1 MKRFIL
7 TLTLITISLISCKTV
22 DLEQQTEVV
31 EEKEAS
37 PSNIEALNIENQF
50 KIDELMKVNDL
61 EPTFIVVEEPRIHEV
76 SSSENKDTKISGT
89 AAVKQNLEDIT
100 ILPEYKDGR
109 LQKANIAVRWGFICQ
124 LISTAIIIV
133 ARYLPATDAVMQDSY
148 VSLLGQNW
156 VFVLASLT
164 AYTVSQ
170 HWDVWVFHSIRDRY
184 IEKHG
189 SIRGG
194 KWIWNNASTCTSQM
208 LDSVIYVVLAFGFGF
223 GWLFDPSMCSVMVNM
238 IIGQILVKVVIA
250 LLDTPIF
257 YLCTRGSDHAEF

>member
-1 MKRFIL
+1 MKKTDSNLYLLYMIL
-7 TLTLITISLISCKTV
+7 ATGLVTANCIASKVFVLPFNLFGSAVTLTTGAICYPLTFLITDIV
-22 DLEQQTEVV
+22 G
-31 EEKEAS
+31 
-37 PSNIEALNIENQF
+37 
-50 KIDELMKVNDL
+50 ELW
-61 EPTFIVVEEPRIHEV
+61 
-76 SSSENKDTKISGT
+76 
-89 AAVKQNLEDIT
+89 
-100 ILPEYKDGR
+100 GR
-109 LQKANIAVRWGFICQ
+109 EKANIAVRWGFICQ

-208 LDSVIYVVLAFGFGF
+208 LDSVIYVVIAFGFGF